1 MALSTW
7 WIAALSSDLPKCAAA
22 ARLNAGWLMMSYSPT
37 ISWGIPSGD
46 LLICCLANWNI
57 SMYIK

>member
-22 ARLNAGWLMMSYSPT
+22 ARLKRWLVDDVILT
-37 ISWGIPSGD
+37 
-46 LLICCLANWNI
+46 NNI
-57 SMYIK
+57 MGNTLWAIV